1 VLNRKFTSF
10 NTRTNHSRDVIGN
23 DMNKV
28 GIIGGIGPE
37 STVEYYRL
45 LIKTFRERLNTNQY
59 PEILLLSVDMTE
71 MLNYV
76 FTNQLD
82 ELVEF
87 LKSKIETLEKSN
99 VDYIALASNTPHLVF
114 DKLEESINTKMIS
127 IVEETSK
134 AIKKTGIEKV
144 GLLGTKS
151 TMSKGFYQKSGAKNG
166 IKIVIPNEESQNYI
180 HEKYMD
186 ELVFNEIVPETKKR
200 LIQIINELHFNENIE
215 GIILGGTELPLI
227 LKQEDFDNLKV
238 FNTTEIH
245 VNAIL
250 NKMLN

>member
-1 VLNRKFTSF
+1 
-10 NTRTNHSRDVIGN
+10 
-23 DMNKV
+23 MNKI

-45 LIKTFRERLNTNQY
+45 LIKTFRERLDTNQY
-59 PEILLLSVDMTE
+59 PEILIHSVDMTE

-76 FTNQLD
+76 FNNQLD

-87 LKSKIETLEKSN
+87 LKKKIKVLEKSG

-114 DKLEESINTKMIS
+114 DKLSESVNTKMIS

-134 AIKKTGIEKV
+134 AIKNTGIKKV

-151 TMSKGFYQKSGAKNG
+151 TMSKGFYQKAGKKNG
-166 IKIVIPNEESQNYI
+166 IEMISPGEENQNYI
-180 HEKYMD
+180 HEKYMG
-186 ELVFNEIVPETKKR
+186 ELVFNQIIPETKKQ
-200 LIQIINELHFNENIE
+200 LIRIINELQINENIE
-215 GIILGGTELPLI
+215 GIVLGGTELPLI
-227 LKQEDFDNLKV
+227 LEQGDFEKLKV

-250 NKMLN
+250 NKMLS

>member
-1 VLNRKFTSF
+1 
-10 NTRTNHSRDVIGN
+10 
-23 DMNKV
+23 MNKI

-59 PEILLLSVDMTE
+59 PEILLHSIDMTE

-82 ELVEF
+82 DLVEF
-87 LKSKIETLEKSN
+87 LKSKIQTLEKSN

-114 DKLEESINTKMIS
+114 EKLQESVNVKMIS
-127 IVEETSK
+127 IVEETCKVISK
-134 AIKKTGIEKV
+134 SGIKKV

-151 TMSKGFYQKSGAKNG
+151 TMSKGFYQKVGENNG
-166 IKIVIPNEESQNYI
+166 IKIVIPNEENQNYI
-180 HEKYMD
+180 HEKYMG

-200 LIQIINELHFNENIE
+200 LIQIINELHYNENIE
-215 GIILGGTELPLI
+215 GIVLGGTELPLI
-227 LKQEDFDNLKV
+227 LKQEDFDNLIV

>member
-1 VLNRKFTSF
+1 MKK
-10 NTRTNHSRDVIGN
+10 I
-23 DMNKV
+23 

-45 LIKTFRERLNTNQY
+45 LIKLYRERLDTNQY
-59 PEILLLSVDMTE
+59 PEIIIHSINMTE
-71 MLNYV
+71 MLNCV
-76 FTNQLD
+76 FNNRLD
-82 ELVEF
+82 DLVEF
-87 LKSKIETLEKSN
+87 LKRKINTLEKSD
-99 VDYIALASNTPHLVF
+99 VDYIVLASNTPHLVF
-114 DKLEESINTKMIS
+114 DKLSESVNTEMIS

-134 AIKKTGIEKV
+134 AIKKTGFEKV

-151 TMSKGFYQKSGAKNG
+151 TMSKGFYQKSGEKNG
-166 IKIVIPNEESQNYI
+166 IKIVIPNEENQNYI
-180 HEKYMD
+180 HEKYMG

-200 LIQIINELHFNENIE
+200 LIQIINELYFNENIE

-227 LKQEDFDNLKV
+227 LKQEDFDNLIV